1 MATAISG
8 AISLQR
14 VARRGFS
21 PAFTLVAATLA
32 LLIASASGAQA
43 AAKSAS
49 LVIDANTG
57 KVLHE
62 KNADARRYPASL
74 TKMMTLYMVFDAIKR
89 GKLTY
94 KTKIRATK
102 AATLKPPSKI
112 GLRVGD
118 RLTIRQVVAALVTKS
133 ANDVAAAIA
142 IHIGG
147 SEARFAK
154 MMTRKARQ
162 IGMRNTRFR
171 NASGLTDRLQRTTA
185 RDMITLA
192 LRLQDDF
199 PRDFG
204 QFRIRT
210 FKWRGKRFGNHNSLL
225 RSFYGTTGIKT
236 GYTRASGFN
245 LVSSVKR
252 GRRYVVAAVFGG
264 KTARARN
271 AKMRILL
278 SRALKRASKR
288 KTRRSSPLLVARPRQ
303 VTQPASLSLA
313 ALRSP
318 PPATRRARTAQRPP
332 KLPARAPAT
341 ASAQRQ
347 IARPPQVVMS
357 RTRRVVFRET
367 FAPRPTAETV
377 QGVRAGMP
385 TSIGDLLEQR
395 QPRRATPAAAPRSAR
410 TRPSPTDQ
418 QALDRLARGL
428 PLANIASSVPRPR
441 LAARPSLRPAV
452 YRPAQP
458 SRQRRSA
465 PTAPA
470 LRQQSGPAIQ
480 VGAYASQRLASQQL
494 MRVRGQHPS
503 LLTGAS
509 GVPERAVVN
518 GRTIYRARFVGL
530 GWRAAQTAC
539 RTMNAAGVACL
550 LVQ

>member
-21 PAFTLVAATLA
+21 PALTLVAATLA
-32 LLIASASGAQA
+32 LVIASASGAQA

-89 GKLTY
+89 RKLTY

-185 RDMITLA
+185 RDMIRLA

-252 GRRYVVAAVFGG
+252 GRRHVVAAVFGG

-303 VTQPASLSLA
+303 VTQPASLSL
-313 ALRSP
+313 
-318 PPATRRARTAQRPP
+318 
-332 KLPARAPAT
+332 
-341 ASAQRQ
+341 
-347 IARPPQVVMS
+347 
-357 RTRRVVFRET
+357 
-367 FAPRPTAETV
+367 
-377 QGVRAGMP
+377 
-385 TSIGDLLEQR
+385 
-395 QPRRATPAAAPRSAR
+395 
-410 TRPSPTDQ
+410 
-418 QALDRLARGL
+418 
-428 PLANIASSVPRPR
+428 
-441 LAARPSLRPAV
+441 
-452 YRPAQP
+452 
-458 SRQRRSA
+458 
-465 PTAPA
+465 
-470 LRQQSGPAIQ
+470 
-480 VGAYASQRLASQQL
+480 
-494 MRVRGQHPS
+494 
-503 LLTGAS
+503 
-509 GVPERAVVN
+509 
-518 GRTIYRARFVGL
+518 
-530 GWRAAQTAC
+530 
-539 RTMNAAGVACL
+539 
-550 LVQ
+550 